1 LGIEVL
7 VVVATVAEAEEE
19 EESAMEVEGRREG
32 AQGFD
37 TKL

>member
-7 VVVATVAEAEEE
+7 VVATTISEAEG

-32 AQGFD
+32 AQGSD

>member
-7 VVVATVAEAEEE
+7 VVAATVAEAEG

-32 AQGFD
+32 VQGSD